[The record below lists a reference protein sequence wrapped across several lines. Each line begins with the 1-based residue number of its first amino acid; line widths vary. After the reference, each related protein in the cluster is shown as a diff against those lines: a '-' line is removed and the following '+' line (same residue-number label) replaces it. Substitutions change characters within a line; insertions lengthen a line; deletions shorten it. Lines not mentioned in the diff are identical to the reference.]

1 MGIGPPSSALLCY
14 VVRFEAVGVTDSR
27 RVRLLT
33 VLLETVAPADVPLF
47 WASVGHFADLD
58 ACLEQLSLLM
68 WAVYFPPP
76 HLDTTALAICVFA
89 VMTAMADVSDPAP
102 VRLRCGGAT
111 KFHPDAQEPFG
122 WRYRS
127 I

>member
-1 MGIGPPSSALLCY
+1 MFGRATIRLGIGPPSSALLCY

-58 ACLEQLSLLM
+58 ACLEQLSLLT

-76 HLDTTALAICVFA
+76 HLDKTAVAVRVFA
-89 VMTAMADVSDPAP
+89 VMTAMVDVSDPAP
-102 VRLRCGGAT
+102 VCPRCGGAT
-111 KFHPDAQEPFG
+111 EFHPNA
-122 WRYRS
+122 R
-127 I
+127 